1 MTMAQIPLNLALW
14 RGATGKCPNCGKGA
28 MFGRFLKVN
37 HHCDVCG
44 EEFFHHQA
52 DDFPAY
58 LVIVIVG
65 HIVVPLI
72 LWVETDYA
80 PSYWVHLA
88 LWLPLTLILTLGLL
102 QPIKGMVVA
111 MQWQFGMHGFEH
123 SRNLTTRIEARP
135 PNPNNDNA
143 HERRPLKATAKLT

>member
-1 MTMAQIPLNLALW
+1 MTASQIPLNLVLW
-14 RGATGKCPNCGKGA
+14 RGALGKCPNCGKGA

-37 HHCDVCG
+37 DHCEACG
-44 EEFFHHQA
+44 EELFHHQA

-123 SRNLTTRIEARP
+123 SRNMATRVETRSSNPDGDAQERP
-135 PNPNNDNA
+135 PL
-143 HERRPLKATAKLT
+143 EATAKPT